1 MKRLLLIAASIG
13 LVALAIPAMASAAT
27 GDIQRLEP
35 RVTAPSPPTPP
46 DTAVVF
52 VFDDGDKLFFA
63 GEVECRVEDTWGI
76 IMKAIGPQAP
86 GQQSGSDDFQPF
98 GPDEE
103 DFDKE
108 ALGFGGPGSGNQ
120 GPVEQPC
127 SEQETDFDLILE
139 KLGTSDDFE
148 NNDFVG
154 LWALA
159 AESPTQQADP
169 AFLGDAEVFFGQ
181 AIVQQRD

>member
-1 MKRLLLIAASIG
+1 MVPGA
-13 LVALAIPAMASAAT
+13 ASAAT
-27 GDIQRLEP
+27 GDIESLD
-35 RVTAPSPPTPP
+35 VD
-46 DTAVVF
+46 DTAVL
-52 VFDDGDKLFFA
+52 FDDGDKITVE
-63 GEVECRVEDTWGI
+63 GDVECRVEDSWGI
-76 IMKAIGPQAP
+76 IMKAVGDNNQ
-86 GQQSGSDDFQPF
+86 GNEDFQDF
-98 GPDEE
+98 GPDDGGESGG

-127 SEQETDFDLILE
+127 AEQGRSFDLVLE

-148 NNDFVG
+148 DGDFPG

-169 AFLGDAEVFFGQ
+169 AFLGDAEVFWGQ
-181 AIVQQRD
+181 VELEEQN

>member
-1 MKRLLLIAASIG
+1 MKRLLLLASALAA
-13 LVALAIPAMASAAT
+13 VALMVPAAASAAT

-35 RVTAPSPPTPP
+35 EVTAPSPPTPP
-46 DTAVVF
+46 GTAVVF
-52 VFDDGDKLFFA
+52 VFDDGDKLFFP

-76 IMKAIGPQAP
+76 IMKAIGPQGP
-86 GQQSGSDDFQPF
+86 SQQSGNDDFQEF
-98 GPDEE
+98 GEDGP

-127 SEQETDFDLILE
+127 SETGTDFDLVLE
-139 KLGTSDDFE
+139 KLGSSDDFE

-169 AFLGDAEVFFGQ
+169 AFLGDAEVFYGQ